1 MLLEYLRSWLIK
13 ICTAVF
19 FITAIE
25 MILPNNSFKKYSKF
39 VLGLI
44 LITVFINPIVGL
56 FNKNFDINSYSLKL
70 SQQFEK
76 NQNSNDMEKYK
87 EENLNSTIE
96 EFKLNLQNNC
106 KQKLDE
112 KYPDGKYSVKANA
125 RYDKESGNI
134 YITGIYVTV
143 KDGSVDTV
151 QKVTI
156 NTEGENYDNSDELSG
171 KQGQEI
177 RSYLGSQLDISENII
192 HVKKG

>member
-1 MLLEYLRSWLIK
+1 MEYLRSWLIK

-151 QKVTI
+151 QKITI

>member
-1 MLLEYLRSWLIK
+1 MEYLRSWLIK

>member
-1 MLLEYLRSWLIK
+1 
-13 ICTAVF
+13 
-19 FITAIE
+19 

>member
-1 MLLEYLRSWLIK
+1 MEYLRSWLIK

-106 KQKLDE
+106 KQ
-112 KYPDGKYSVKANA
+112 NA
-125 RYDKESGNI
+125 G
-134 YITGIYVTV
+134 
-143 KDGSVDTV
+143 
-151 QKVTI
+151 
-156 NTEGENYDNSDELSG
+156 
-171 KQGQEI
+171 
-177 RSYLGSQLDISENII
+177 
-192 HVKKG
+192 